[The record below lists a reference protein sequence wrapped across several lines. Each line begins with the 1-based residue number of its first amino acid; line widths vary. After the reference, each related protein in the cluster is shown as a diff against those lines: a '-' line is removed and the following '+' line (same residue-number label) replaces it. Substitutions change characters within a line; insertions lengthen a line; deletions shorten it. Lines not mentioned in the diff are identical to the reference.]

1 MALIGRRKV
10 LSKCLV
16 GVKVTSGTASEYAT
30 ILEELKYK
38 IYNLC
43 SKEGKEQGKAD
54 LSHETVMAEPSLL
67 KESDSERL

>member
-1 MALIGRRKV
+1 MALLGRRKV
-10 LSKCLV
+10 LSKCFV
-16 GVKVTSGTASEYAT
+16 GVQVTSRTASEYVT

-43 SKEGKEQGKAD
+43 SKEDKEQEKAD
-54 LSHETVMAEPSLL
+54 LSHRTLMAETSLL